1 MTENKLNI
9 GVIGT
14 GYLGKFH
21 LEKYQ
26 NNENVTV
33 RWVVDKNIK
42 GISLDIK
49 KNVQKT
55 DDYRDIIN
63 DVDAVSI
70 VTPTSCHYEIAKYFI
85 KNKVHVLV
93 EKPMTRTV
101 SEAKKLNQLAED
113 NNIILQVGHLERFN
127 PVMKKLKTEV
137 SNPVFIEVHRLSEFN
152 PRSTDVNVVH
162 DLMIHDID
170 LILSLMNKKIKKVS
184 AFGRKIITNSTD
196 IANVRI
202 EFIDESIANLTS
214 SRISA
219 KNERKFRVFE
229 SNKYFSV
236 DFLESN
242 IKIFSKNQKKS
253 SDLYSRKEHSYNKS
267 DSLKAEIENFVLSCM
282 GKEKPLVTGIDGMNA
297 LKVADDISKKL

>member
-1 MTENKLNI
+1 MTKNKLNI

-14 GYLGKFH
+14 GYLGRFH

-26 NNENVTV
+26 NNKNVAV
-33 RWVVDKNIK
+33 RWVVDKNIED
-42 GISLDIK
+42 INLDMK
-49 KNVQKT
+49 KNVQRT
-55 DDYRDIIN
+55 DNYKDIID

-70 VTPTSCHYEIAKYFI
+70 VTPTNCHYEIAKFFI
-85 KNKVHVLV
+85 KNKVNVLV
-93 EKPMTRTV
+93 EKPMTKTL
-101 SEAKKLNQLAED
+101 SEARKLNQLAED
-113 NNIILQVGHLERFN
+113 NNVILQVGHLERFN

-152 PRSTDVNVVH
+152 PRSTDVNVVY

-184 AFGRKIITNSTD
+184 AFGRKIITKSTD

-202 EFIDESIANLTS
+202 EFMDESIANLTS

-236 DFLESN
+236 DFLKSSM
-242 IKIFSKNQKKS
+242 KIFSKNQKKTS
-253 SDLYSRKEHSYNKS
+253 GLYSRKEYRYDKS

-297 LKVADDISKKL
+297 LKVADDISRKL